1 MKNRVTVFL
10 IAALAG
16 AMGASLVF
24 LALSGAGGS
33 AKKSSPGAVL
43 STTRG
48 TGGGTRR
55 EVSTSIPTA
64 TQIYK
69 RDSTGVVSIK
79 ATTAQ
84 GGDSGTGIVL
94 NEEGLILT
102 NDHVISEGTSL
113 TVSPGKS
120 SNLTRTATVVGAV
133 PNEDLALIKV
143 DPSGLGLKAL
153 KLVSSSSVEVG
164 DPVYAIGNP
173 YGLNETLTR
182 GIVSA
187 LGREIQAPDGAPIKD
202 AIQTDAALNPGNSGG
217 PLLNEQGEVIGV
229 NSQIAS
235 DAASAE
241 GSQPGSTGV
250 GFAISSNTVSEAI
263 KTIESGGGSTGGGS
277 GQSES
282 GAGTEGRAGSETQ
295 HGTQSP
301 SESPYGG
308 SREGGAVES
317 ERGLGGGQVESPRG
331 LEGGQAE
338 SQSGAGRE
346 GQVEEASP
354 YGQGQGSETEASG
367 QGLSGAAAREA
378 AREGQVVIVP

>member
-1 MKNRVTVFL
+1 MKHRLPVFL

-16 AMGASLVF
+16 ATGASLIF

-33 AKKSSPGAVL
+33 AKKSSPSAVL

-55 EVSTSIPTA
+55 EVSTGTPTA

-69 RDSTGVVSIK
+69 QDSSGVVSIK

-120 SNLTRTATVVGAV
+120 SNLTRTATVVGAD
-133 PNEDLALIKV
+133 PNQDLALIKV

-235 DAASAE
+235 DAATAE

-263 KTIESGGGSTGGGS
+263 KTIESGGGSSSGS
-277 GQSES
+277 GQTES
-282 GAGTEGRAGSETQ
+282 GAGAEERSGSETQ
-295 HGTQSP
+295 QGTQSP

-308 SREGGAVES
+308 SG
-317 ERGLGGGQVESPRG
+317 
-331 LEGGQAE
+331 EGGQAE
-338 SQSGAGRE
+338 SPYGFEGGQVESRRGEGGAGRSEGVEASPYGYGQGSGTEAEGQGVSGAGAGETGRE
-346 GQVEEASP
+346 GQV
-354 YGQGQGSETEASG
+354 
-367 QGLSGAAAREA
+367 
-378 AREGQVVIVP
+378 VVVP

>member
-1 MKNRVTVFL
+1 VKHRLPVFL

-16 AMGASLVF
+16 ATGASLIF
-24 LALSGAGGS
+24 LALSGPGGA
-33 AKKSSPGAVL
+33 AKKPSAAILSPTRSTGA
-43 STTRG
+43 
-48 TGGGTRR
+48 GTRR
-55 EVSTSIPTA
+55 EVSTSAPTA

-69 RDSTGVVSIK
+69 QDSAGVVSIK

-120 SNLTRTATVVGAV
+120 SNLTRTATVVGAD
-133 PNEDLALIKV
+133 PNQDLALIKV

-217 PLLNEQGEVIGV
+217 PLLNEQGDVIGV

-235 DAASAE
+235 DAASSE

-250 GFAISSNTVSEAI
+250 GFAISANTVSEAI
-263 KTIESGGGSTGGGS
+263 KTIESGGGSSGGS
-277 GQSES
+277 GQTES
-282 GAGTEGRAGSETQ
+282 GAGAEGRSGSESP

-301 SESPYGG
+301 YGTESPYGSG
-308 SREGGAVES
+308 RE
-317 ERGLGGGQVESPRG
+317 GGQVESPYG
-331 LEGGQAE
+331 FEGGQTE
-338 SQSGAGRE
+338 SQSGTGR
-346 GQVEEASP
+346 GSQVEGSEASP
-354 YGQGQGSETEASG
+354 YGYGQDTEGETEGQGSSGVGAGEAG
-367 QGLSGAAAREA
+367 
-378 AREGQVVIVP
+378 REGQVVIVP

>member
-1 MKNRVTVFL
+1 MKHRVPVFL

-16 AMGASLVF
+16 AAGASLVF
-24 LALSGAGGS
+24 LALGRSGGS
-33 AKKSSPGAVL
+33 TKTTSSAGAVL
-43 STTRG
+43 SPTRG
-48 TGGGTRR
+48 TTGGTRR
-55 EVSTSIPTA
+55 EVSTSAPTA
-64 TQIYK
+64 TEIYK
-69 RDSTGVVSIK
+69 RDSSGVVSIK

-113 TVSPGKS
+113 TVSPGAS
-120 SNLTRTATVVGAV
+120 SNLTRSATVVGAD
-133 PNEDLALIKV
+133 PNQDLALIKV

-217 PLLNEQGEVIGV
+217 PLLNASGDVIGV

-250 GFAISSNTVSEAI
+250 GFAISSSTVSEAI
-263 KTIESGGGSTGGGS
+263 KTIESGGGSSSGGS
-277 GQSES
+277 TQSEN
-282 GAGTEGRAGSETQ
+282 GPGVEGRSGV
-295 HGTQSP
+295 
-301 SESPYGG
+301 ESPYGSEG
-308 SREGGAVES
+308 PYGVGGERGRVENPYGVEGGRVES
-317 ERGLGGGQVESPRG
+317 QRGN
-331 LEGGQAE
+331 
-338 SQSGAGRE
+338 GRE
-346 GQVEEASP
+346 GQIEGVEASP
-354 YGQGQGSETEASG
+354 YGAGQGTEAEGPGVSG
-367 QGLSGAAAREA
+367 TGEA
-378 AREGQVVIVP
+378 GREGQVVIVP

>member
-1 MKNRVTVFL
+1 MKHRLPVFL

-16 AMGASLVF
+16 ATGASLIF
-24 LALSGAGGS
+24 LALSGSGGA
-33 AKKSSPGAVL
+33 AKKSSVAVL

-48 TGGGTRR
+48 TGGGTKR
-55 EVSTSIPTA
+55 EVSTSAPTA

-69 RDSTGVVSIK
+69 QDSSGVVSIK

-102 NDHVISEGTSL
+102 NDHVISEGTNL

-120 SNLTRTATVVGAV
+120 SNLTRTATVVGAD

-153 KLVSSSSVEVG
+153 KLASSSSVEVG

-263 KTIESGGGSTGGGS
+263 KTIESGGGSSSSGS
-277 GQSES
+277 GQTES
-282 GAGTEGRAGSETQ
+282 GAGVEGRSGSESPQ
-295 HGTQSP
+295 GTQSP
-301 SESPYGG
+301 SERPYGG
-308 SREGGAVES
+308 SGE
-317 ERGLGGGQVESPRG
+317 GGQVESPYG
-331 LEGGQAE
+331 LEGGQVE
-338 SQSGAGRE
+338 SRRGSGGE
-346 GQVEEASP
+346 GQSEAAEASP
-354 YGQGQGSETEASG
+354 YGYGQGSGTETES
-367 QGLSGAAAREA
+367 QGVSGAGTGEA
-378 AREGQVVIVP
+378 GR

>member
-1 MKNRVTVFL
+1 MKHRLPIFL

-16 AMGASLVF
+16 ATGASLIF
-24 LALSGAGGS
+24 LALSGSGGA
-33 AKKSSPGAVL
+33 AKKPSASVL
-43 STTRG
+43 SSTRSSG
-48 TGGGTRR
+48 AGTRR
-55 EVSTSIPTA
+55 EVSTSTPTA

-69 RDSTGVVSIK
+69 QDSSGVVSIK

-94 NEEGLILT
+94 NGEGLILT

-113 TVSPGKS
+113 TVSPGGS
-120 SNLTRTATVVGAV
+120 SNLTRTATVVGAD
-133 PNEDLALIKV
+133 PNQDLALIKV

-187 LGREIQAPDGAPIKD
+187 LGRGIQAPDGAPIKD

-235 DAASAE
+235 DAASGE

-263 KTIESGGGSTGGGS
+263 KTIESAGGSSAGS
-277 GQSES
+277 GQTET
-282 GAGTEGRAGSETQ
+282 GAGAEGRPG
-295 HGTQSP
+295 
-301 SESPYGG
+301 SESPYGTHSPYGTESPYG
-308 SREGGAVES
+308 SGSGE
-317 ERGLGGGQVESPRG
+317 GGQVESPYEV
-331 LEGGQAE
+331 EGGQVE
-338 SQSGAGRE
+338 RQSGTGRG
-346 GQVEEASP
+346 GQVEGGEASP
-354 YGQGQGSETEASG
+354 YGYGQGSGSETEG
-367 QGLSGAAAREA
+367 QGVSGAGTGEGD
-378 AREGQVVIVP
+378 REGQVVVVP